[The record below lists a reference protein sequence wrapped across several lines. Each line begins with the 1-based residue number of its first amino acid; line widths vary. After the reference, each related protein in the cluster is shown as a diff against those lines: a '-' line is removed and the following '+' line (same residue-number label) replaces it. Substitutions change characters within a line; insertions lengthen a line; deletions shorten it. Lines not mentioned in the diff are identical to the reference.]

1 MSTRKKRKPT
11 ENIPQPIYKGSS
23 ISIDPSLMGHFGVR
37 GRNPLDTEM
46 ASEDAMLAQELK
58 NMRVDEIILKRKA
71 RMAKLQRELTKL
83 ENESQGITHDGSGM
97 PKISFA
103 MAQQISNLPEAE
115 QRKVIE
121 TYAML
126 SSMSSKNGQNS
137 MLPLLIGFSK
147 TNQGNPQSDMATY
160 AKAMSDQFQSGIAV
174 MQSVT
179 TKEKPSNA
187 TELLKIFRD
196 LVADSV
202 KKPMEEL
209 AKNMT
214 AQPSAFEQ
222 ILMNPEMFSR
232 AKEIGMFGG
241 KESTGA
247 STNIDLEI
255 EKMRGERELQIKHLD
270 LEWRKSLMEV
280 EAKDRRTDSILS
292 ALAPLSALFAGPV
305 SQRMEQ
311 LGQQTVATH
320 GTPPPTQTASPPT
333 GSTVLL
339 KCLCG
344 HEETKSFP
352 GEPPEVLQCSSCG
365 QELRIGGAPPGANA

>member
-1 MSTRKKRKPT
+1 MSTRKRKKPT

-23 ISIDPSLMGHFGVR
+23 ISIDPNLMGHFNVR

-83 ENESQGITHDGSGM
+83 ENESQGITSGAGA
-97 PKISFA
+97 PKISLA
-103 MAQQISNLPEAE
+103 MAQQISNLPPDE

-121 TYAML
+121 TYAMFN
-126 SSMSSKNGQNS
+126 SMNSKTGQNA
-137 MLPLLIGFSK
+137 MLPLLIGYSK
-147 TNQGNPQSDMATY
+147 SNPGSSQSDIAVY
-160 AKAMSDQFQSGIAV
+160 AKAMSDQFQQGIQV
-174 MQSVT
+174 MQSVQS
-179 TKEKPSNA
+179 KEKPSNA

-196 LVADSV
+196 LVTDSV

-222 ILMNPEMFSR
+222 ILMNPEMFAR
-232 AKEIGMFGG
+232 AREIGMFGG
-241 KESTGA
+241 KEKTGG

-311 LGQQTVATH
+311 LGQTQASH
-320 GTPPPTQTASPPT
+320 GSPPPTQTATPPT
-333 GSTVLL
+333 SGSTVLL
-339 KCLCG
+339 KCGCG
-344 HEETKSFP
+344 HEETLSFP
-352 GEPPEVLQCSSCG
+352 GDPPEVLQCSKCG
-365 QELRIGGAPPGANA
+365 QELRIGGAPAGANA

>member
-1 MSTRKKRKPT
+1 MSKRKKKP

-23 ISIDPSLMGHFGVR
+23 ISIDPNLMGHFR
-37 GRNPLDTEM
+37 GRGINPLDTEM

-71 RMAKLQRELTKL
+71 RMAKLQRELDKL
-83 ENESQGITHDGSGM
+83 ENETQGITSGAGA
-97 PKISFA
+97 PKISLA
-103 MAQQISNLPEAE
+103 MAQQISNLSPDE

-121 TYAML
+121 TFAMFN
-126 SSMSSKNGQNS
+126 SMGSKNGQNA

-147 TNQGNPQSDMATY
+147 TNQGNPQSDMAVY
-160 AKAMSDQFQSGIAV
+160 AKAMSDQFQQGISV
-174 MQSVT
+174 MQSVQS
-179 TKEKPSNA
+179 KEKPSNA
-187 TELLKIFRD
+187 TELLKIFSG
-196 LVADSV
+196 LVEKSMV
-202 KKPMEEL
+202 KPMEDL
-209 AKNMT
+209 TKNMT

-247 STNIDLEI
+247 STHIDLEI

-311 LGQQTVATH
+311 LGQSSVATH
-320 GTPPPTQTASPPT
+320 GTPPATQTATPPPD

-339 KCLCG
+339 KCTCG
-344 HEETKSFP
+344 HEETLSFP
-352 GEPPEVLQCSSCG
+352 GNPPEILKCSACG
-365 QELRIGGAPPGANA
+365 QELRIGGGPAGANA

>member
-1 MSTRKKRKPT
+1 MSTRKRKKPT

-23 ISIDPSLMGHFGVR
+23 ISIDPNLMGHFNIR

-46 ASEDAMLAQELK
+46 ESEDAMLAQELK

-71 RMAKLQRELTKL
+71 RVAKLQRELDKL
-83 ENESQGITHDGSGM
+83 EKESQGIIPDGSGM
-97 PKISFA
+97 PKISLA
-103 MAQQISNLPEAE
+103 MAQQISNLPESE

-121 TYAML
+121 TYAMFN
-126 SSMSSKNGQNS
+126 SMNSKNGQNS

-147 TNQGNPQSDMATY
+147 TNQGNPQSDMAVY
-160 AKAMSDQFQSGIAV
+160 AKAMSDQFQQGIQV

-179 TKEKPSNA
+179 AKEKPSNPI
-187 TELLKIFRD
+187 ELLKIFRD
-196 LVADSV
+196 LVTDSV

-222 ILMNPEMFSR
+222 IIMNPEMFSR
-232 AKEIGMFGG
+232 MKEIGIFGN
-241 KESTGA
+241 KESTGG

-311 LGQQTVATH
+311 LGQTTVATH
-320 GTPPPTQTASPPT
+320 GTPPTTQIATPTT

-344 HEETKSFP
+344 HEETLSFP
-352 GEPPEVLQCSSCG
+352 GDLPEVLQCSKCG